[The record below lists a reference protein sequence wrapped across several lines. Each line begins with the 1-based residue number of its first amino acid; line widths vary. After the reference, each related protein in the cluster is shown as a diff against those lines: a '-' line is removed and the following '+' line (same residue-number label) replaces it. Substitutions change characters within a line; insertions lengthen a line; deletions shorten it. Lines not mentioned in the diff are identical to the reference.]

1 MSDWKQLAIPPM
13 VPSMDVFKLVFAA
26 SVRELIRRRRLVFIG
41 LASLLPLVLVA
52 IWRGWGMETFDATAV
67 FSNLVGTVYLGGL
80 VYLVGLAFGVPTV
93 HDEVEGRTI
102 TYLFTRPVSKVAV
115 YAGRL
120 AAVQILGG
128 VVLAFS
134 LVVCFAVMV
143 IGNPSALSVEFV
155 KVYVNHVW
163 LILLA
168 TVVLTGLFSIF
179 GILFKKPLVWGFFYW
194 VIWEGVVS
202 KAPGRMQTWTLD
214 FHLRNLMMRD
224 DDVQSSVLQMLR
236 DFLVENPDVSPWFS
250 LGVLIAALA
259 AFVAI
264 GGWIF
269 ARKQYV
275 IN

>member
-1 MSDWKQLAIPPM
+1 M
-13 VPSMDVFKLVFAA
+13 
-26 SVRELIRRRRLVFIG
+26 FIG
-41 LASLLPLVLVA
+41 RAGLLPLVLVG
-52 IWRGWGMETFDATAV
+52 IWRGWGMDTFDATSV

-102 TYLFTRPVSKVAV
+102 TYLFTRPVSKIAI

-120 AAVQILGG
+120 AAVQLLGG

-143 IGNPSALSVEFV
+143 VGNPGVISIDFV

-168 TVVLTGLFSIF
+168 TVVLIGLFSIF
-179 GILFKKPLVWGFFYW
+179 GVLFKKPLVWGFFYW

-202 KAPGRMQTWTLD
+202 KAPGRIQTWTLD

-224 DDVQSSVLQMLR
+224 DDVQSSVIQMLR
-236 DFLVENPDVSPWFS
+236 DFLVENPNVSPWIS
-250 LGVLIAALA
+250 LGVLVGALV
-259 AFVAI
+259 AFVGI

-269 ARKQYV
+269 ARRQYV

>member
-1 MSDWKQLAIPPM
+1 VNLRTDLSVPRM
-13 VPSMDVFKLVFAA
+13 VPSGDVFRLVFVA

-41 LASLLPLVLVA
+41 LAALLPLLLVFM
-52 IWRGWGMETFDATAV
+52 WRAFGMEIFDATAV

-102 TYLFTRPVSKVAV
+102 TYLFTRPISKIAV

-120 AAVQILGG
+120 AAVQLLGG

-143 IGNPSALSVEFV
+143 LGNPGALSAQFV

-163 LILLA
+163 LILFA
-168 TVVLTGLFSIF
+168 TIVLTGLFSIF
-179 GILFKKPLVWGFFYW
+179 GILFRRPLVWGFFYW
-194 VIWEGVVS
+194 IAWEGFVS
-202 KAPGRMQTWTLD
+202 KAPGRLQTWTLD

-224 DDVQSSVLQMLR
+224 DDVQSSVIQLLR
-236 DFLVENPDVSPWFS
+236 NFLVENPDVSPWTSMAVLVIAF
-250 LGVLIAALA
+250 LGFTV
-259 AFVAI
+259 I

>member
-1 MSDWKQLAIPPM
+1 MSEAKQLTIPAM
-13 VPSMDVFKLVFAA
+13 VPSLDVFRLVFVA

-41 LASLLPLVLVA
+41 LAGLLPLVLVA
-52 IWRGWGMETFDATAV
+52 IWRGWGMETFDASAV

-102 TYLFTRPVSKVAV
+102 TYLFTRPVSKIAV

-120 AAVQILGG
+120 AAVQLLGG

-143 IGNPSALSVEFV
+143 AGNTSALSVEFV

-179 GILFKKPLVWGFFYW
+179 GVLFKKPLMWGFFYW

-224 DDVQSSVLQMLR
+224 DDVQSSVIQMLR
-236 DFLVENPDVSPWFS
+236 DLLVESPEISPWTSLAVLIGALVAFVS
-250 LGVLIAALA
+250 LG
-259 AFVAI
+259 
-264 GGWIF
+264 GWFF